1 MFISRS
7 KRLFFKAKRP
17 FLSHCNWAPTHT
29 HTYILLSAFNAL
41 LPLTALL
48 SKKVWSPNFQS
59 TPAPL
64 NILPFE
70 KLTIPRIG
78 AYFFIGDFFSWLWQ
92 HFTIVYVI
100 NKKKQIKIILVGK
113 ESAVDKC
120 IALKC
125 ALSKSCADHMHDKA
139 ITSIWMV
146 LLFNKM
152 TFKPSL
158 FTTSIFLIIFNFRLF
173 FISLS
178 MTSIASIH
186 L

>member
-1 MFISRS
+1 MLSTSSHFILNRKSRNYIIHVS
-7 KRLFFKAKRP
+7 RKLWLYQEVKWCFLKPKDPFFCHIATE
-17 FLSHCNWAPTHT
+17 L
-29 HTYILLSAFNAL
+29 
-41 LPLTALL
+41 
-48 SKKVWSPNFQS
+48 PNFQS

-64 NILPFE
+64 NILPCV

-78 AYFFIGDFFSWLWQ
+78 ACFFIGDFFSWLWQ

-125 ALSKSCADHMHDKA
+125 ALSKSSADHMHDKA

-158 FTTSIFLIIFNFRLF
+158 FTTSIFLIIFNFQLF